1 MEITLVEDYVRNY
14 GLPTLVG
21 ITRYPVTEN
30 TICREDA
37 SNASNAS
44 SNTVHLEARG
54 VMSQR
59 QVSKFEE

>member
-21 ITRYPVTEN
+21 ITRYLVTEN
-30 TICREDA
+30 TICRED
-37 SNASNAS
+37 ASNAS